1 MNKNLLI
8 IFVKEP
14 KKGFVKTRLAK
25 NLGDEFAL
33 ELYKC
38 FVKDLL
44 VNIES
49 KNYDIKI
56 YVAGSKEKTK
66 KIFDFSCVF
75 SQVDGNLGLKM
86 KTAFKTEFEFYD
98 KVVLIGSDTPHIRD
112 SLINEAFLKLSSKE
126 IVLGP
131 ADDGG
136 YYLIAFNKTS
146 FNKNVFENIS
156 WSTSMVFTQT
166 LQKLNVKNLALLENL
181 NDIDDSEDLQTF
193 YAEFKN
199 NDFMLKRTL
208 HYLKESTL
216 WKNLT

>member
-14 KKGFVKTRLAK
+14 KKGFVKTRLANK
-25 NLGDEFAL
+25 LGDEFVL

-44 VNIES
+44 VNVES
-49 KNYDIKI
+49 KNYDIKM
-56 YVAGSKEKTK
+56 YVTGSKEKTQ
-66 KIFDFSCVF
+66 KIFNFSCVF

-86 KTAFKTEFEFYD
+86 KTAFMNEFEFYE
-98 KVVLIGSDTPHIRD
+98 KVVLIGSDTPHIRH
-112 SLINEAFLKLSSKE
+112 SFINEAFLKLNTKE

-156 WSTSMVFTQT
+156 WSSPMVFTQT
-166 LQKLNVKNLALLENL
+166 LQKLNVKKLALLENL
-181 NDIDDSEDLQTF
+181 NDIDDSEDLQRF
-193 YAEFKN
+193 YDEFKH
-199 NDFMLKRTL
+199 NDFMLDHTL
-208 HYLKESTL
+208 HYLKESTS